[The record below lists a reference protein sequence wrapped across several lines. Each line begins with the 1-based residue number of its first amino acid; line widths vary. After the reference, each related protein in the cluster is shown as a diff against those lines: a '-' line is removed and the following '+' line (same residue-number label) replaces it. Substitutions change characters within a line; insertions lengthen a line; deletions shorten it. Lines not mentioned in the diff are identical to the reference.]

1 MWPGKNIRQKISG
14 AKKMRRF
21 MGLAIAAFLIACGTA
36 QAQPREKIII
46 DADIGDDI
54 DDAFAVGLALSSPE
68 LQVLGFSA
76 SFGDTPTRAKM
87 LDRMLGELGHS
98 DIPVAQGLPAN
109 VNLSAFTQR
118 RYAEGGPFA
127 RTSHLNSVDF
137 ILEQARKYPGQV
149 TLVAIGPLPNIGGA
163 IDKDLASFRKLKRV
177 VIMGGS
183 ILTMF
188 DPYGVAPP
196 IAPHSEWNI
205 KNDIASAQK
214 LFNAGV
220 PLQVLPLDSTA
231 NLKLHEVARTA
242 LFAHGSMLT
251 NILAGLYYEWSAYT
265 RSPTPI
271 LYDPMTLASMLDPSL
286 CPLTPMHITVD
297 DAGNTKE
304 TPGAP
309 NAQVCLHSDAD
320 AFLHFYVK
328 RLTGP

>member
-1 MWPGKNIRQKISG
+1 MPK
-14 AKKMRRF
+14 
-21 MGLAIAAFLIACGTA
+21 AAT
-36 QAQPREKIII
+36 
-46 DADIGDDI
+46 
-54 DDAFAVGLALSSPE
+54 
-68 LQVLGFSA
+68 
-76 SFGDTPTRAKM
+76 
-87 LDRMLGELGHS
+87 
-98 DIPVAQGLPAN
+98 
-109 VNLSAFTQR
+109 
-118 RYAEGGPFA
+118 FA
-127 RTSHLNSVDF
+127 RATHPKSADF

-149 TLVAIGPLPNIGGA
+149 TLVAIGPLPNVGA
-163 IDKDLASFRKLKRV
+163 TIDKDPAAFRMLKRV

-183 ILTMF
+183 IRTMT

-196 IAPHSEWNI
+196 IAPHPEWNI

-214 LFNAGV
+214 LFKAGV

-271 LYDPMTLASMLDPSL
+271 LYDPMTLASVLDPSL

-309 NAQVCLHSDAD
+309 NAQVCLQIRCRCVP
-320 AFLHFYVK
+320 AFLCKASRRALMDLQQLYNQARRRK
-328 RLTGP
+328 PTAT